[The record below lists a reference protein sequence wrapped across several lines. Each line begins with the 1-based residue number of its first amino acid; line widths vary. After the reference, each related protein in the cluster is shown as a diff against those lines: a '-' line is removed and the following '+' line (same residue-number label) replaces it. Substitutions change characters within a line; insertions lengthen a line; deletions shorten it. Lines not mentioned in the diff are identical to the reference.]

1 LSIIN
6 KSKVDTVMGN
16 FFRKISVLLLST
28 TISMGAVFGQ
38 SMNVLKVP
46 LSDHYIDP
54 SSVKV
59 GGELG
64 SAIEI
69 SEHGRL
75 RELPSWNDS
84 ALIKM
89 FTEEARNNN
98 KKQDWYGEH
107 AGKWM
112 YATALAVERTHDGDL
127 KQLLLSTADYL
138 VGTQEENG
146 YLGSYSP
153 ALRLTNKN
161 NKIKNKSWD
170 VWGMSYMT
178 LGLLKVNEYFPDQK
192 YLGAAKKIGE
202 LFLKTFGD
210 GSEPVTDYGTRDG
223 ISATIILDPVVEL
236 YKITGDDRYLNFA
249 NLILKEMEEK
259 EGVRFISAGLRN
271 GDMESIGDGKAYQII
286 WNLTSLVKLY
296 EITGNA
302 EILKALENSWKN
314 IVDYHLT
321 IAGGP
326 WGGIGK
332 HYECFNKKG
341 YWDPYGFIETCS
353 TMSWIQFNKE
363 LLKVTGE
370 AKYADEIE
378 KSAYN
383 ALQGAQFPNGVD
395 WSYHSFSNGRR
406 HVAHFNDCCPSSGA
420 MALEELPPLIYSVK
434 ENGIACNLFT
444 ESTATIPLKGNEV
457 TISQHTEYPFA
468 GNIKINISATKKSGF
483 PIYIR
488 IPGWAK
494 TAGIRINGKDVKT
507 DDIISG
513 TYFKIDRVWN
523 KNDVIDVS
531 FPFDLEMHQK
541 SESAKVPQGKADIYR
556 ITWFALSKG
565 PLIYSSNGLIG
576 GENREMVYS
585 ISPKEVSDIFK
596 PVDVPANMKGNAY
609 QLVVAGQPPLMFV
622 PYYEADGRQAG
633 TWRLTWIENNIG
645 E

>member
-64 SAIEI
+64 SAIKI

-127 KQLLLSTADYL
+127 KRLLLSTADYL

-249 NLILKEMEEK
+249 NLVLKEMEEK
-259 EGVRFISAGLRN
+259 EGVRFISVGLRN

-622 PYYEADGRQAG
+622 PYYEAGGRQAG

>member
-1 LSIIN
+1 
-6 KSKVDTVMGN
+6 MGN
-16 FFRKISVLLLST
+16 IFRKISVFFLLIL
-28 TISMGAVFGQ
+28 IAVGQIAGQ
-38 SMNVLKVP
+38 SSNVLKVS
-46 LSDHYIDP
+46 LSNHFIDP
-54 SSVKV
+54 SFVKV

-64 SAIEI
+64 NAIDI

-75 RELPSWNDS
+75 RKLPSWNDS

-89 FTEEARNNN
+89 FTQEARKNN

-112 YATALAVERTHDGDL
+112 YATAVAAERTQDDSL

-138 VGTQEENG
+138 VGTQEKDG
-146 YLGSYSP
+146 YLGSYSS
-153 ALRLTNKN
+153 ALRMTNKA
-161 NKIKNKSWD
+161 NKMKSKSWD
-170 VWGMSYMT
+170 VWGMSYMA
-178 LGLLKVNEYFPDQK
+178 LGLLKVNEYFPHQK

-210 GSEPVTDYGTRDG
+210 GSALVTDYGTRDG

-236 YKITGDDRYLNFA
+236 YKITGDGRYLSFA
-249 NLILKEMEEK
+249 KLVVKEMEEK
-259 EGVRFISAGLRN
+259 EGVRFVSVGLKN

-296 EITGNA
+296 EITGSSD
-302 EILKALENSWKN
+302 ILKAVENSWGN

-326 WGGIGK
+326 WGGVGK

-341 YWDPYGFIETCS
+341 FWDPYGFIETCS

-370 AKYADEIE
+370 AKYAGEIE

-406 HVAHFNDCCPSSGA
+406 HIAHFNDCCPSSGA
-420 MALEELPPLIYSVK
+420 LALEELPSLIYSIK
-434 ENGIACNLFT
+434 QNGIACNLYT
-444 ESTATIPLKGNEV
+444 ESVASISLRGNEV
-457 TISQHTEYPFA
+457 TISQHTEYPFK
-468 GNIKINISATKKSGF
+468 GNVKINISATKKSSF
-483 PIYIR
+483 PVYIR
-488 IPGWAK
+488 IPAWAE
-494 TAGIRINGKDVKT
+494 TASIQVNGKAVEGASIK
-507 DDIISG
+507 SG
-513 TYFKIDRVWN
+513 TYFKIEREWN
-523 KNDVIDVS
+523 KNDEIDVS
-531 FPFDLEMHQK
+531 FPFELKLHQR
-541 SESAKVPQGKADIYR
+541 SESAIVPQGKADIYK
-556 ITWFALSKG
+556 INWFALTKG

-576 GENREMVYS
+576 GENREMVYPVS
-585 ISPKEVSDIFK
+585 SKEVSDIFK
-596 PVDVPANMKGNAY
+596 PVSVPAGMKGGAY
-609 QLVVAGQPPLMFV
+609 QLAVSNQPTLLFV
-622 PYYEADGRQAG
+622 PYYEAGGRQAG
-633 TWRLTWIENNIG
+633 TWRLTWIQNNIR